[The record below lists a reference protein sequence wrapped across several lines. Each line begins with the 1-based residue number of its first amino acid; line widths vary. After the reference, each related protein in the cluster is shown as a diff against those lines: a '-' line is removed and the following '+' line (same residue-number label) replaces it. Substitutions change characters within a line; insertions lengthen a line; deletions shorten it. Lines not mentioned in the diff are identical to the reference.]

1 MKGRDCRRK
10 TSTWRYI
17 VYTEIVQVLLRL
29 FRYRETWKIGKV
41 ETMGTMSK
49 NRAEEILGLSG
60 TYDAKKLRDE
70 YRKLAAKNHPDAVAA
85 RGGDVDAAD
94 AKMKEINSANSYLS
108 VLVKANGTLTVGIEP
123 GMENGSGYTV
133 YGGKT
138 AQPTTPSNKTYSTK
152 QGTAASTGQSR
163 WGAYTAAGQ
172 DWAKAWQGGVGKAA
186 YTAAGQN
193 AAAATQASA
202 DKTAATQTAPA
213 AKEPKNYDTFV
224 TVLNI
229 IGKVINLIPLR
240 LIIAWLLFSNTYS
253 FMVSHNIWSNFLN
266 WNLSVAQFM
275 DVNPFIF
282 IPLGLLAML
291 ACVIELITGLAS
303 KIIKALLNG
312 LLDIIN
318 VAVQT
323 ATSK

>member
-1 MKGRDCRRK
+1 
-10 TSTWRYI
+10 
-17 VYTEIVQVLLRL
+17 
-29 FRYRETWKIGKV
+29 
-41 ETMGTMSK
+41 MGTMSK

-85 RGGDVDAAD
+85 RGGDVAAAD

-152 QGTAASTGQSR
+152 QGTAAGTGQSR
-163 WGAYTAAGQ
+163 WSAYTAAGQ
-172 DWAKAWQGGVGKAA
+172 NAAKAGQDWAQSFSGGIGNFH

-202 DKTAATQTAPA
+202 GKTAAKQAEPA

-253 FMVSHNIWSNFLN
+253 FMVSHNIWGNFLN

-303 KIIKALLNG
+303 KIIKAILNG

>member
-1 MKGRDCRRK
+1 M
-10 TSTWRYI
+10 YI
-17 VYTEIVQVLLRL
+17 QKYQKAPISRGE
-29 FRYRETWKIGKV
+29 KIGKV

-123 GMENGSGYTV
+123 GMENGGYTV

-138 AQPTTPSNKTYSTK
+138 AQPTTSSSQTYSTK
-152 QGTAASTGQSR
+152 QGTAAGTGQSR

-193 AAAATQASA
+193 AAATTQASA
-202 DKTAATQTAPA
+202 DKTAAKQTAPA
-213 AKEPKNYDTFV
+213 ANEPKNYDTFV

>member
-1 MKGRDCRRK
+1 
-10 TSTWRYI
+10 
-17 VYTEIVQVLLRL
+17 
-29 FRYRETWKIGKV
+29 
-41 ETMGTMSK
+41 MGTMSK

-85 RGGDVDAAD
+85 RGGDVAAAD

-123 GMENGSGYTV
+123 GMENGGGYTV

-138 AQPTTPSNKTYSTK
+138 AQPTASSSQTYSTK
-152 QGTAASTGQSR
+152 QGTAAGTGQSR
-163 WGAYTAAGQ
+163 WSAYTAAGQ
-172 DWAKAWQGGVGKAA
+172 DWAQSFGGGVGNFH
-186 YTAAGQN
+186 YTAAGQD
-193 AAAATQASA
+193 AAATTQASA
-202 DKTAATQTAPA
+202 DKTAAKQTAPA

>member
-1 MKGRDCRRK
+1 M
-10 TSTWRYI
+10 YI
-17 VYTEIVQVLLRL
+17 QKYQKAPISRGE
-29 FRYRETWKIGKV
+29 KIGKV

-85 RGGDVDAAD
+85 SGGDVAAAD

-123 GMENGSGYTV
+123 GMENGGYTV

-138 AQPTTPSNKTYSTK
+138 AQTTAPSNKTYSTK
-152 QGTAASTGQSR
+152 QGTAAGTGQSR
-163 WGAYTAAGQ
+163 WSAYTAAGQ
-172 DWAKAWQGGVGKAA
+172 DATKAGQDWAQSFMGGVGKAA

-202 DKTAATQTAPA
+202 GKTAAKQAAPA
-213 AKEPKNYDTFV
+213 AKDPKNYDTFV

>member
-1 MKGRDCRRK
+1 
-10 TSTWRYI
+10 
-17 VYTEIVQVLLRL
+17 
-29 FRYRETWKIGKV
+29 
-41 ETMGTMSK
+41 MGTMSK

-123 GMENGSGYTV
+123 GMENGGYTV
-133 YGGKT
+133 YGGKAT
-138 AQPTTPSNKTYSTK
+138 QPTTPSNKTYSTK
-152 QGTAASTGQSR
+152 QGTAAGTGQSR

-186 YTAAGQN
+186 YTATGQN

-202 DKTAATQTAPA
+202 GKTAATQTAPA

>member
-1 MKGRDCRRK
+1 
-10 TSTWRYI
+10 
-17 VYTEIVQVLLRL
+17 
-29 FRYRETWKIGKV
+29 
-41 ETMGTMSK
+41 MGTMSK

-60 TYDAKKLRDE
+60 TYDAKRLRDE

-85 RGGDVDAAD
+85 RGGDVNAAD

-123 GMENGSGYTV
+123 GMENGGYTV

-138 AQPTTPSNKTYSTK
+138 AQPTAPTGKTYSTK
-152 QGTAASTGQSR
+152 QGTAAGTGQSR
-163 WGAYTAAGQ
+163 WSAYTAAGQ
-172 DWAKAWQGGVGKAA
+172 DAAKFGKDWAKSWQGGVD
-186 YTAAGQN
+186 YT
-193 AAAATQASA
+193 AAAATQAQS

-224 TVLNI
+224 TILNI

-240 LIIAWLLFSNTYS
+240 LVIVWLLFSNTYS
-253 FMVSHNIWSNFLN
+253 FMVSHNIWGNFLN

-282 IPLGLLAML
+282 VPLGLLAML

>member
-1 MKGRDCRRK
+1 
-10 TSTWRYI
+10 
-17 VYTEIVQVLLRL
+17 
-29 FRYRETWKIGKV
+29 
-41 ETMGTMSK
+41 MGTMSK

-70 YRKLAAKNHPDAVAA
+70 YRKLAAKNHPDAVAS
-85 RGGDVDAAD
+85 RGGDVAAAD
-94 AKMKEINSANSYLS
+94 AKMKKINSANSYLS

-123 GMENGSGYTV
+123 GMKNGGGYTV

-138 AQPTTPSNKTYSTK
+138 AQPTASSSQTYSTK
-152 QGTAASTGQSR
+152 QGTAAGTGQSR
-163 WGAYTAAGQ
+163 WSAYTAAGQ
-172 DWAKAWQGGVGKAA
+172 DW
-186 YTAAGQN
+186 
-193 AAAATQASA
+193 
-202 DKTAATQTAPA
+202 APA

-229 IGKVINLIPLR
+229 IGKIINLIPLR

>member
-1 MKGRDCRRK
+1 
-10 TSTWRYI
+10 
-17 VYTEIVQVLLRL
+17 
-29 FRYRETWKIGKV
+29 
-41 ETMGTMSK
+41 MGTMSK

-85 RGGDVDAAD
+85 RGGDVAAAD
-94 AKMKEINSANSYLS
+94 AKMKEINSANAYLS

-123 GMENGSGYTV
+123 GMENGGYTV

-138 AQPTTPSNKTYSTK
+138 AQTTATSNKTYSTK
-152 QGTAASTGQSR
+152 QGTAAGTGQSR
-163 WGAYTAAGQ
+163 WG
-172 DWAKAWQGGVGKAA
+172 A

-202 DKTAATQTAPA
+202 GKTAAKQTAPA

-253 FMVSHNIWSNFLN
+253 FMVSHNIWGNFLN

>member
-1 MKGRDCRRK
+1 
-10 TSTWRYI
+10 
-17 VYTEIVQVLLRL
+17 
-29 FRYRETWKIGKV
+29 
-41 ETMGTMSK
+41 MGTMSK

-70 YRKLAAKNHPDAVAA
+70 YRKLAAKNHPDAVAS
-85 RGGDVDAAD
+85 RGGDVAAAD
-94 AKMKEINSANSYLS
+94 AKMKKINSANSYLS

-123 GMENGSGYTV
+123 GMKNGGGYTV

-138 AQPTTPSNKTYSTK
+138 AQPTASSSQTYSTK
-152 QGTAASTGQSR
+152 QGTAAGTGQSR
-163 WGAYTAAGQ
+163 WSAYTAAGQ
-172 DWAKAWQGGVGKAA
+172 D
-186 YTAAGQN
+186 
-193 AAAATQASA
+193 AAATTQASA
-202 DKTAATQTAPA
+202 DKTAAKQTAPA

-229 IGKVINLIPLR
+229 IGKIINLIPLR

>member
-1 MKGRDCRRK
+1 
-10 TSTWRYI
+10 
-17 VYTEIVQVLLRL
+17 
-29 FRYRETWKIGKV
+29 
-41 ETMGTMSK
+41 MGTMSK

-123 GMENGSGYTV
+123 GMENGGYTV

-138 AQPTTPSNKTYSTK
+138 AQTTATSNKTYSTK
-152 QGTAASTGQSR
+152 QGTAAGTGQSR
-163 WGAYTAAGQ
+163 WS
-172 DWAKAWQGGVGKAA
+172 A

-202 DKTAATQTAPA
+202 GKTAAKQTAPA

-266 WNLSVAQFM
+266 WNLNVPQFM

>member
-1 MKGRDCRRK
+1 
-10 TSTWRYI
+10 
-17 VYTEIVQVLLRL
+17 
-29 FRYRETWKIGKV
+29 
-41 ETMGTMSK
+41 MGTMSK

-108 VLVKANGTLTVGIEP
+108 VLVKANGTLTVGIDP
-123 GMENGSGYTV
+123 GMENGGYTV
-133 YGGKT
+133 YGGKAT
-138 AQPTTPSNKTYSTK
+138 QPTAPSNKTYSTK
-152 QGTAASTGQSR
+152 QGTETGTGQSR
-163 WGAYTAAGQ
+163 WSAYTSAGQ
-172 DWAKAWQGGVGKAA
+172 DA
-186 YTAAGQN
+186 TAT
-193 AAAATQASA
+193 TQASA
-202 DKTAATQTAPA
+202 DKAAETQNAPA

>member
-1 MKGRDCRRK
+1 
-10 TSTWRYI
+10 
-17 VYTEIVQVLLRL
+17 
-29 FRYRETWKIGKV
+29 
-41 ETMGTMSK
+41 MGTMSK

-123 GMENGSGYTV
+123 GMENGGYTV
-133 YGGKT
+133 YGGKA
-138 AQPTTPSNKTYSTK
+138 AQAATPNSQTYSTK
-152 QGTAASTGQSR
+152 QGTAAGTGQSR
-163 WGAYTAAGQ
+163 W
-172 DWAKAWQGGVGKAA
+172 AA
-186 YTAAGQN
+186 YTATGQN

-202 DKTAATQTAPA
+202 GKTAAKQAEPA

-240 LIIAWLLFSNTYS
+240 LIIAWLLFTNTYS

>member
-1 MKGRDCRRK
+1 
-10 TSTWRYI
+10 
-17 VYTEIVQVLLRL
+17 
-29 FRYRETWKIGKV
+29 
-41 ETMGTMSK
+41 MGTMSK

-60 TYDAKKLRDE
+60 TYDAKRLRDE

-85 RGGDVDAAD
+85 RGGDVNAAD

-123 GMENGSGYTV
+123 GMENGGYTV
-133 YGGKT
+133 YGGGNAT
-138 AQPTTPSNKTYSTK
+138 QPTAPTGKTYSTK
-152 QGTAASTGQSR
+152 QGTAAGTGQSR
-163 WGAYTAAGQ
+163 WAAYTASGQ
-172 DWAKAWQGGVGKAA
+172 DWAKAWQGGVGNS
-186 YTAAGQN
+186 YTAAGQD
-193 AAAATQASA
+193 AAATTQASA
-202 DKTAATQTAPA
+202 DKVAATQTAPA
-213 AKEPKNYDTFV
+213 AKEPKSYDTFV

-240 LIIAWLLFSNTYS
+240 LVIVWLLFSNTYS
-253 FMVSHNIWSNFLN
+253 FMVSHNIWGNFLN

>member
-1 MKGRDCRRK
+1 
-10 TSTWRYI
+10 
-17 VYTEIVQVLLRL
+17 
-29 FRYRETWKIGKV
+29 
-41 ETMGTMSK
+41 MGTMSK

-152 QGTAASTGQSR
+152 QGTAAGTGQSR
-163 WGAYTAAGQ
+163 WSAYTAAGQ
-172 DWAKAWQGGVGKAA
+172 D
-186 YTAAGQN
+186 
-193 AAAATQASA
+193 AAAATQA
-202 DKTAATQTAPA
+202 TANKGAETQTAPA
-213 AKEPKNYDTFV
+213 AKEPRNYDTFV

-253 FMVSHNIWSNFLN
+253 FMVSHNIWGNFLN

>member
-1 MKGRDCRRK
+1 
-10 TSTWRYI
+10 
-17 VYTEIVQVLLRL
+17 
-29 FRYRETWKIGKV
+29 
-41 ETMGTMSK
+41 MGTMSK

-123 GMENGSGYTV
+123 GMENGGYTV

-138 AQPTTPSNKTYSTK
+138 TQAATPNSQTYSTK
-152 QGTAASTGQSR
+152 QGTAAGTGQSR

-202 DKTAATQTAPA
+202 GKTAAKQTEPA

-240 LIIAWLLFSNTYS
+240 LVIAWLLFSNTYS

-266 WNLSVAQFM
+266 WNINVAQFM

-291 ACVIELITGLAS
+291 ACIIELITGLAS